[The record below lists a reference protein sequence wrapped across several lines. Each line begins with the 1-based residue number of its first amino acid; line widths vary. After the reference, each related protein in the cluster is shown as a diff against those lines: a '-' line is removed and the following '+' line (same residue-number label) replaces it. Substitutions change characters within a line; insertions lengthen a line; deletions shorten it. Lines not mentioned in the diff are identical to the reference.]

1 MLKIQKKGQTG
12 QPVVSLKTGDT
23 FIYNNTLYMVIEM
36 DGIPKCLNM
45 KTACTEKD
53 IGCLKNVP
61 QVQCLVTYEFI

>member
-12 QPVVSLKTGDT
+12 QPVVSYKTGDT
-23 FIYNNTLYMVIEM
+23 FVYNNTLYMVIEM
-36 DGIPKCLNM
+36 DGIPKYLNM

-53 IGCLKNVP
+53 ISLKNVP